1 MSNSR
6 TMLALFSLL
15 TLLLTTAPSTLM
27 AQSYSGGSSSGV
39 SVGAG
44 GPAALTPGTWG
55 LSLGVLGNN
64 PYANNTANIS
74 YFATGQFN
82 IGLSL
87 GLRIENGDDQLSNYN
102 PGVGGGEWS
111 LALAPMIRYYIP
123 RGHRVVPYIF
133 AKANFAMS
141 DLPPLDQYFG
151 LEGGLGAEFFA
162 YDYFSVS
169 GYIGMNINMIEDFG
183 LGLFTSAMM
192 ANFYF

>member
-1 MSNSR
+1 MLPSR
-6 TMLALFSLL
+6 LSLTLFITLLALMIPSSLL
-15 TLLLTTAPSTLM
+15 AQGYTGGTPAPAANRS
-27 AQSYSGGSSSGV
+27 
-39 SVGAG
+39 AG
-44 GPAALTPGTWG
+44 GAPAALSAGTWG
-55 LSLGVLGNN
+55 LSMGVLGNN

-87 GLRIENGDDQLSNYN
+87 GLRIEEANDELSNYT
-102 PGVGGGEWS
+102 PGVGGGNWS

-123 RGHRVVPYIF
+123 RGHRVVPYVF

-151 LEGGLGAEFFA
+151 LEGGFGAEFFP

-169 GYIGMNINMIEDFG
+169 GYIGLNINMIEDLGF
-183 LGLFTSAMM
+183 GLFTSAMM